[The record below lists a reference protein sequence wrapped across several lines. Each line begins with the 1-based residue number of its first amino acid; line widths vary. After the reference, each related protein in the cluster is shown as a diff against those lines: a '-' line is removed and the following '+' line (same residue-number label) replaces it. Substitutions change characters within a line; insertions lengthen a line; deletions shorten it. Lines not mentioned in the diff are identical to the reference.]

1 MICRTLRARGGG
13 LTESDKTMSKLFNFE
28 QSRKMSHIIIF
39 LAMFAATTAISR
51 DTHLGEI
58 DYNVYNL
65 TTTISDNMY
74 ICSSAGSL
82 VTNPT

>member
-1 MICRTLRARGGG
+1 
-13 LTESDKTMSKLFNFE
+13 
-28 QSRKMSHIIIF
+28 MSHIIIF